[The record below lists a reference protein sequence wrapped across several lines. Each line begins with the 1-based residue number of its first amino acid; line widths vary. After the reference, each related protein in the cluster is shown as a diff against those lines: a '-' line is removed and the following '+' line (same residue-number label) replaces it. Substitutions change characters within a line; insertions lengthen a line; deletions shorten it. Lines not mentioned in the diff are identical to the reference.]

1 MSIGLGIHGE
11 PGISDVPLPSAHELA
26 EILVAPLLEERPPGT
41 AERAVVLLNGL
52 GAIKYE
58 ELFGLFGHISARLA
72 AAGVEIVDAECG
84 ELVTSLD
91 MAGLSLTLFWTD
103 DELEALWSAPAD
115 TPAFRK
121 PHRAPGERRQVAP
134 PAVTAVVAEPAS
146 AASRRLARVAARA
159 LGTVATV
166 VHDHEGELG
175 DLDAVA
181 GDGDHGSGMRRGA
194 DGAAEAARAAVGRG
208 AGVHEL
214 LMAAGDEWSERAG
227 GTSGA
232 LWSAAL
238 MALAARLPSRGPT
251 RRPTWWGR

>member
-26 EILVAPLLEERPPGT
+26 EILVAPLLEERSPGT

-121 PHRAPGERRQVAP
+121 PHRAPGERRQVAAP
-134 PAVTAVVAEPAS
+134 GGH
-146 AASRRLARVAARA
+146 R
-159 LGTVATV
+159 
-166 VHDHEGELG
+166 
-175 DLDAVA
+175 
-181 GDGDHGSGMRRGA
+181 RRGR
-194 DGAAEAARAAVGRG
+194 ARLGGVAPAGPGGG
-208 AGVHEL
+208 AGLGH
-214 LMAAGDEWSERAG
+214 GRH
-227 GTSGA
+227 
-232 LWSAAL
+232 
-238 MALAARLPSRGPT
+238 RGPRP
-251 RRPTWWGR
+251 RR